1 MFQIHF
7 KKVLGTVA
15 INKLFNKFC
24 CVLLYI
30 SVFTGNSQN
39 HISFKHITTSD
50 GLSQSDINTIY
61 QDKQGF
67 MWFGTHDGLNKYDG
81 YKFTVYTPSS
91 NKPSSINSNLIS
103 AITGDDEGNL
113 WVGTTGNGLNYY
125 NVSTGRFKAYTSNEE
140 NASSIVG
147 NHITALFKDSKNR
160 LWIGVQDGLD
170 MIDLSVSSEKMKFQ
184 HFNSEQD
191 PFIMG
196 WDGSSIYSI
205 YEDKNGQ
212 VLIGGA
218 NGLYKLKKD
227 ANGRGYFGNINKDL
241 GLPDCIVKGMVE
253 DNMGRLI
260 IATNVGLYC
269 QVKGAGPKLVK
280 VHDTNFNNVLVDNNN
295 RLWVGSNE
303 GLFYFENTSVEKE
316 PKFIKRF
323 IYDSRDVGSIS
334 KNIIKSLFL
343 DKTGI
348 IWVGTN
354 GGGVNTFDPGKK
366 QFLHV
371 RNTPNPTSLSYDK
384 IRAMYE
390 DSNGSVWVGTEGGG
404 LNMLVKKDDD
414 GNYNKFKHFNS
425 LRRTFAITET
435 RINDKKTL
443 VIGAES
449 APGLYFLDISDPDN
463 ISESDLSPQ
472 GDLPGVFSLLNDSNE
487 NLWIGTYTSGVRRWM
502 KKEDEKGYDKQT
514 FKSYPKQADAL
525 PSNIIRYI
533 LEDRKGNVWF
543 ATGGGLSVV
552 SAIDRYKKQPKFRTF
567 LNDPKDPKSVS
578 HNYILSLYESTAG
591 ELWIGTFGGGLNK
604 FVPGKDGGEGSFISY
619 SGRDGLPN
627 NVIKGIL
634 EDSQGNLWLSTN
646 MGLSKFNPKNET
658 FKNYNESDGLQDN
671 EFQELACVKR
681 EDGEMLF
688 GGINGFNAF
697 YPEEIRDNE
706 TPAETVITD
715 LLVSNK
721 SVKVGEEIGGHSI
734 LEQSVNT
741 SNTIEL
747 SYKQNNFSFEF
758 AALHY
763 AAPSKNQFAYMLEG
777 FDNDWIHTN
786 SKKRFATYTN
796 LGPGNYVFKVKA
808 SNNDGLWD
816 ESPSEIHITITPP
829 IWQTSAA
836 YLFYGLLVM
845 GVLWLFWRYTFIRTS
860 KKHQLELDHLEKEK
874 SEEMQRVKLEF
885 FTNISHEFRTPLTLI
900 KGPLEYLRKD
910 GLKVSQTK
918 VQEQYNIMYK
928 NTNYLLKLVNQL
940 LDFRKIDQGKMHLV
954 VRNSDIIEFIQEVGQ
969 PFQFLAHKQN
979 VDFTITSSED
989 TIISWFDHD
998 ALEKI
1003 MNNLLSNAFKYTPDG
1018 GHITVSISIEKA
1030 ENHEDTSRN
1039 VVIKV
1044 RDSGS
1049 GIAKNRVNTIF
1060 ERFNTQDKKDRRN
1073 LQGAGIGLSFTK
1085 NLIELHQGS
1094 IVVKSKP
1101 NKGTDFVV
1109 KLPME
1114 KEKFANIPEVS
1125 IKEVSESDF
1134 LVRSS
1139 ETESFAIGINDEILD
1154 EDVSKSRPKL
1164 PILLCVDDNADI
1176 RTLIKQALD
1185 SEYVIYE
1192 AENGKQALKMAK
1204 SLMPNIILT
1213 DILMPV
1219 MNGTEFCE
1227 KLKTNKETSHIP
1239 VVMLTAKASEESE
1252 IENLKL
1258 GVEGY
1263 IRKPF
1268 DMELLQLTLAN
1279 ILKQRDQLRK
1289 QFTRNIT
1296 LQPTEIAVTSVDES
1310 FLQTAIE
1317 IVEKHMMNTDFNVEM
1332 LVKEMGYS
1340 RSNLYMKF
1348 KEITGLSS
1356 SEFIRNIRLKRAVQ
1370 LFEQSDLSVKE
1381 IMYKTGFNTASYF
1394 SKCFKKQF
1402 GVIPSEYVSKLKEK
1416 KTTT

>member
-1 MFQIHF
+1 
-7 KKVLGTVA
+7 
-15 INKLFNKFC
+15 
-24 CVLLYI
+24 
-30 SVFTGNSQN
+30 
-39 HISFKHITTSD
+39 
-50 GLSQSDINTIY
+50 
-61 QDKQGF
+61 
-67 MWFGTHDGLNKYDG
+67 
-81 YKFTVYTPSS
+81 
-91 NKPSSINSNLIS
+91 
-103 AITGDDEGNL
+103 
-113 WVGTTGNGLNYY
+113 
-125 NVSTGRFKAYTSNEE
+125 
-140 NASSIVG
+140 
-147 NHITALFKDSKNR
+147 
-160 LWIGVQDGLD
+160 
-170 MIDLSVSSEKMKFQ
+170 
-184 HFNSEQD
+184 
-191 PFIMG
+191 
-196 WDGSSIYSI
+196 
-205 YEDKNGQ
+205 
-212 VLIGGA
+212 
-218 NGLYKLKKD
+218 
-227 ANGRGYFGNINKDL
+227 
-241 GLPDCIVKGMVE
+241 
-253 DNMGRLI
+253 
-260 IATNVGLYC
+260 
-269 QVKGAGPKLVK
+269 
-280 VHDTNFNNVLVDNNN
+280 
-295 RLWVGSNE
+295 
-303 GLFYFENTSVEKE
+303 
-316 PKFIKRF
+316 
-323 IYDSRDVGSIS
+323 
-334 KNIIKSLFL
+334 
-343 DKTGI
+343 
-348 IWVGTN
+348 
-354 GGGVNTFDPGKK
+354 
-366 QFLHV
+366 
-371 RNTPNPTSLSYDK
+371 
-384 IRAMYE
+384 
-390 DSNGSVWVGTEGGG
+390 
-404 LNMLVKKDDD
+404 
-414 GNYNKFKHFNS
+414 
-425 LRRTFAITET
+425 
-435 RINDKKTL
+435 
-443 VIGAES
+443 
-449 APGLYFLDISDPDN
+449 
-463 ISESDLSPQ
+463 
-472 GDLPGVFSLLNDSNE
+472 
-487 NLWIGTYTSGVRRWM
+487 
-502 KKEDEKGYDKQT
+502 
-514 FKSYPKQADAL
+514 
-525 PSNIIRYI
+525 
-533 LEDRKGNVWF
+533 
-543 ATGGGLSVV
+543 
-552 SAIDRYKKQPKFRTF
+552 
-567 LNDPKDPKSVS
+567 
-578 HNYILSLYESTAG
+578 LSLYQSTAG
-591 ELWIGTFGGGLNK
+591 VLWVGTFGGGLNK
-604 FVPGKDGGEGSFISY
+604 FVPGKEGEEDTFVSY
-619 SGRDGLPN
+619 SIRDGLPN

-634 EDSQGNLWLSTN
+634 EDREGNLWLSTN

-681 EDGEMLF
+681 SDGEMLF

-697 YPEEIRDNE
+697 YPEEISDNDQ
-706 TPAETVITD
+706 PAETVITD
-715 LLVSNK
+715 LLISNK
-721 SVKVGEEIGGHSI
+721 SVRVGEKVNDNILLKKSI
-734 LEQSVNT
+734 NQIDN
-741 SNTIEL
+741 IQL
-747 SYKQNNFSFEF
+747 SYEQNNFSFEF

-763 AAPSKNQFAYMLEG
+763 AAPLKNKFAYMLEG
-777 FDNDWIHTN
+777 FDNDWVQTT
-786 SKKRFATYTN
+786 SGKRFATYTN
-796 LGPGNYVFKVKA
+796 LEPGDYTFKVKA

-816 ESPSEIHITITPP
+816 KSPSEIKIKITPP
-829 IWQTSAA
+829 IWQSSGA
-836 YLFYGLLVM
+836 YLFYGLLVL

-860 KKHQLELDHLEKEK
+860 KKHQLELNHLEKAK
-874 SEEMQRVKLEF
+874 SEEMQQVKLEF

-910 GLKVSQTK
+910 GSKVSQTK

-954 VRNSDIIEFIQEVGQ
+954 VRNSNVVEFIQEVGQ

-979 VDFTITSSED
+979 VDFSISSTED
-989 TIISWFDHD
+989 PLMSWFDHD

-1018 GHITVSISIEKA
+1018 GHINVEISTEEATNITGQTK
-1030 ENHEDTSRN
+1030 N

-1044 RDSGS
+1044 RDSGF

-1109 KLPME
+1109 RLPMD
-1114 KEKFANIPEVS
+1114 KETFMNIPEVS

-1154 EDVSKSRPKL
+1154 EDVSKSRPKQ
-1164 PILLCVDDNADI
+1164 PILLIVDDNADI
-1176 RTLIKQALD
+1176 RTLVKQALD

-1219 MNGTEFCE
+1219 MNGTEFAE
-1227 KLKTNKETSHIP
+1227 KLKTEKETSHIP
-1239 VVMLTAKASEESE
+1239 IVMLTAKASEESE
-1252 IENLKL
+1252 IENLKM

-1268 DMELLQLTLAN
+1268 DMELLQLTLSN
-1279 ILKQRDQLRK
+1279 ILKQRDQLRR

-1296 LQPTEIAVTSVDES
+1296 LQPTEITVTSVDES

-1416 KTTT
+1416 KTTS

>member
-1 MFQIHF
+1 M
-7 KKVLGTVA
+7 KMRV
-15 INKLFNKFC
+15 KLFDYIIIIVS
-24 CVLLYI
+24 VL
-30 SVFTGNSQN
+30 FTIVGNAQS

-50 GLSQSDINTIY
+50 GLSQSDINAIY

-81 YKFTVYTPSS
+81 YKFTVYNPSANS
-91 NKPSSINSNLIS
+91 PNQISSNLIG
-103 AITGDDEGNL
+103 AITGDDQGNL
-113 WVGTTGNGLNYY
+113 WVGTTGSGLNFY
-125 NVSTGRFKAYTSNEE
+125 NAATGTFTSYRNEDD
-140 NASSIVG
+140 NPNSLIGDHV
-147 NHITALFKDSKNR
+147 TALFKDSKNR
-160 LWIGVQDGLD
+160 LWVGVRDGLD
-170 MIDLSVSSEKMKFQ
+170 MVDLNVSPENIKFQ

-191 PFIMG
+191 PFIIG

-212 VLIGGA
+212 ILVGGA
-218 NGLYKLKKD
+218 TGIFKLKKD
-227 ANGRGYFGNINKDL
+227 SNGKDYFGNVNNSL
-241 GLPDCIVKGMVE
+241 GLPDCIVRSILE
-253 DNMGRLI
+253 DNWGRLI
-260 IATNVGLYC
+260 IATNIGIFC
-269 QVKGAGPKLVK
+269 QVKGKGRELVK
-280 VHDTNFNNVLVDNNN
+280 IHDTNFNNLLVDNNN
-295 RLWVGSNE
+295 RIWAGSNE
-303 GLFYFENTSVEKE
+303 GLFYFENTSIEKK
-316 PKFIKRF
+316 PKFVKRF
-323 IYDSRDVGSIS
+323 TYDSRDIGSIS
-334 KNIIKSLFL
+334 KNIIKSLYL

-366 QFLHV
+366 QFLNV
-371 RNTPNPTSLSYDK
+371 RNTPDPKSLSYDK

-390 DSNGSVWVGTEGGG
+390 DSNGTVWVGTEGGG
-404 LNMLVKKDDD
+404 LNMLLEEDDD
-414 GNYNKFKHFNS
+414 GNYNKFEHFNS
-425 LRRTFAITET
+425 ISRTFAITET
-435 RINDKKTL
+435 TIANKRTL
-443 VIGAES
+443 LIGSEGT
-449 APGLYFLDISDPDN
+449 PGLYLLDISNPN
-463 ISESDLSPQ
+463 AIKESNLKSQ
-472 GDLPGVFSLLNDSNE
+472 GLMHGVFSLLNDSNE
-487 NLWIGTYTSGVRRWM
+487 NIWIGTYTSGIHRWI
-502 KKEDEKGYDKQT
+502 KEDNGKDYLKST
-514 FKSYPKQADAL
+514 FKSYPKQPNAL
-525 PSNIIRYI
+525 PSNIIRDI
-533 LEDRKGNVWF
+533 LEDSNGSIWF
-543 ATGGGLSVV
+543 ATGDGLS
-552 SAIDRYKKQPKFRTF
+552 SLNKIERYKKQPKFKTYKS
-567 LNDPKDPKSVS
+567 DPNQKGAIS
-578 HNYILSLYESTAG
+578 HNYILSLYQSTAG
-591 ELWIGTFGGGLNK
+591 DLWVGTFGGGLNK
-604 FVPGKDGGEGSFISY
+604 FIPGENGNDDSFISY
-619 SGRDGLPN
+619 SLKDGLPN

-634 EDSQGNLWLSTN
+634 EDREGNLWLSTN
-646 MGLSKFNPKNET
+646 MGLSKFDPVNET

-681 EDGEMLF
+681 ADGEMLF

-697 YPEEIRDNE
+697 YPEEINDNE
-706 TPAETVITD
+706 QPAETVITD

-721 SVKVGEEIGGHSI
+721 SVRVGEKMNDKVI
-734 LEQSVNT
+734 LKKNINQISD
-741 SNTIEL
+741 IEL

-763 AAPSKNQFAYMLEG
+763 AAPLKNKFAYMLEG
-777 FDNDWIHTN
+777 FDKDWIQTT
-786 SKKRFATYTN
+786 SDKRFATYTN
-796 LGPGNYVFKVKA
+796 LGPGDYTFRVKA

-816 ESPSEIHITITPP
+816 QSPSEIKIKITPP

-836 YLFYGLLVM
+836 YLFYSFLML

-954 VRNSDIIEFIQEVGQ
+954 VRNSNVVEFIQEVCQ

-979 VDFTITSSED
+979 VDFNISASD
-989 TIISWFDHD
+989 DAIVSWFDHD

-1018 GHITVSISIEKA
+1018 GHINVEISIEREKSGEA
-1030 ENHEDTSRN
+1030 EESNRN

-1044 RDSGS
+1044 RDSGF

-1101 NKGTDFVV
+1101 NKGTDFIVR
-1109 KLPME
+1109 LPME
-1114 KEKFANIPEVS
+1114 KETFMNIPEVS

-1164 PILLCVDDNADI
+1164 PILLIVDDNEDI
-1176 RTLIKQALD
+1176 RTLVKQALEA
-1185 SEYVIYE
+1185 EYVIYE
-1192 AENGKQALKMAK
+1192 AENGKQALKLAK

-1268 DMELLQLTLAN
+1268 EMELLQLTLSN

-1402 GVIPSEYVSKLKEK
+1402 GVIPSEYVANLKDK
-1416 KTTT
+1416 KTTS

>member
-1 MFQIHF
+1 MKGKLINYTL
-7 KKVLGTVA
+7 VIIGTLYTILGSA
-15 INKLFNKFC
+15 
-24 CVLLYI
+24 
-30 SVFTGNSQN
+30 QN

-81 YKFTVYTPSS
+81 YKFTGYNPSANKPNRISS
-91 NKPSSINSNLIS
+91 NLVS
-103 AITGDDEGNL
+103 AITGDETGNL
-113 WVGTTGNGLNYY
+113 WVGTTGSGLNFY
-125 NVSTGRFKAYTSNEE
+125 NAATGNFTSYLNDEDD
-140 NASSIVG
+140 ASSLIG
-147 NHITALFKDSKNR
+147 NHVTALFKDSKNR
-160 LWIGVQDGLD
+160 LWIGVRDGLD
-170 MIDLSVSSEKMKFQ
+170 MIDLNLSPDKVKFQ

-191 PFIMG
+191 PFIIG

-212 VLIGGA
+212 ILVGGA
-218 NGLYKLKKD
+218 AGLFKLKKD
-227 ANGRGYFGNINKDL
+227 PNGRDYFGNVSKSV
-241 GLPDCIVKGMVE
+241 GLPDCVVKGITE
-253 DNMGRLI
+253 DNLGRLI
-260 IATNVGLYC
+260 IATNAGLFC
-269 QVKGAGPKLVK
+269 QIKGRGRTLAK
-280 VHDTNFNNVLVDNNN
+280 VDDTNFNNVLVDNNN
-295 RLWVGSNE
+295 RLWAGSNE
-303 GLFYFENTSVEKE
+303 GLFYFENSSPDKIPQFV
-316 PKFIKRF
+316 KRF
-323 IYDSRDVGSIS
+323 TYDSRDIGSIS
-334 KNIIKSLFL
+334 KNIIKSLYL
-343 DKTGI
+343 DNTGI

-366 QFLHV
+366 LFLNV
-371 RNTPNPTSLSYDK
+371 RNTPDPQSLSYDK

-390 DSNGSVWVGTEGGG
+390 DSNGTVWVGTEGGG
-404 LNMLVKKDDD
+404 LNMLLKTDDD
-414 GNYNKFKHFNS
+414 GNYNKFKHFS
-425 LRRTFAITET
+425 SISRTFAITET
-435 RINDKKTL
+435 KIDNKKTL
-443 VIGAES
+443 LIGAES
-449 APGLYFLDISDPDN
+449 TPGLYLLDISNPGKVK
-463 ISESDLSPQ
+463 ESDMVPQ
-472 GDLPGVFSLLNDSNE
+472 NLMNGVFSLLNDSKE
-487 NLWIGTYTSGVRRWM
+487 NLWIGTYTSGIHRWI
-502 KKEDEKGYDKQT
+502 KSEDGKGYNKSV
-514 FKSYPKQADAL
+514 FKSYPKQPNAL
-525 PSNIIRYI
+525 PSNIIRDI
-533 LEDRKGNVWF
+533 FEDDKGNIWF
-543 ATGGGLSVV
+543 ASGDGLSMLNAVE
-552 SAIDRYKKQPKFRTF
+552 RYKKQPKFVTYK
-567 LNDPKDPKSVS
+567 NDKKDVKSIS
-578 HNYILSLYESTAG
+578 HNYILSLYQSTTG
-591 ELWIGTFGGGLNK
+591 VLWVGTFGGGLNK
-604 FVPGKDGGEGSFISY
+604 FVPGKEGEKDTFVSY
-619 SGRDGLPN
+619 SIRDGLPN

-634 EDSQGNLWLSTN
+634 EDREGNLWLSTN

-681 EDGEMLF
+681 SDGEMLF

-697 YPEEIRDNE
+697 YPEEISDNDQ
-706 TPAETVITD
+706 PAETVITD
-715 LLVSNK
+715 LLISNK
-721 SVKVGEEIGGHSI
+721 SVRVGEKVNDNILLKKSI
-734 LEQSVNT
+734 NQIDN
-741 SNTIEL
+741 IQL
-747 SYKQNNFSFEF
+747 SYEQNNFSFEF

-763 AAPSKNQFAYMLEG
+763 AAPLKNKFAYMLEG
-777 FDNDWIHTN
+777 FDNDWVQTT
-786 SKKRFATYTN
+786 SGKRFATYTN
-796 LGPGNYVFKVKA
+796 LEPGDYTFKVKA

-816 ESPSEIHITITPP
+816 KSPSEIKIKITPP
-829 IWQTSAA
+829 IWQSSGA
-836 YLFYGLLVM
+836 YLFYGLLVL

-860 KKHQLELDHLEKEK
+860 KKHQLELNHLEKAK
-874 SEEMQRVKLEF
+874 SEEMQQVKLEF

-910 GLKVSQTK
+910 GSKVSQTK

-954 VRNSDIIEFIQEVGQ
+954 VRNSNVVEFIQEVGQ

-979 VDFTITSSED
+979 VDFSISSTED
-989 TIISWFDHD
+989 PLMSWFDHD

-1003 MNNLLSNAFKYTPDG
+1003 MNNLLSNAFKYTPNG
-1018 GHITVSISIEKA
+1018 GHINIEISTEEATNITGQTK
-1030 ENHEDTSRN
+1030 N

-1044 RDSGS
+1044 RDSGF

-1109 KLPME
+1109 RLPMD
-1114 KEKFANIPEVS
+1114 KETFMNIPEVS

-1154 EDVSKSRPKL
+1154 EDVSKSRPKQ
-1164 PILLCVDDNADI
+1164 PILLIVDDNADI
-1176 RTLIKQALD
+1176 RTLVKQALD

-1219 MNGTEFCE
+1219 MNGTEFAE
-1227 KLKTNKETSHIP
+1227 KLKTEKETSHIP
-1239 VVMLTAKASEESE
+1239 IVMLTAKASEESE
-1252 IENLKL
+1252 IENLKM

-1268 DMELLQLTLAN
+1268 DMELLQLTLSN
-1279 ILKQRDQLRK
+1279 ILKQRDQLRR

-1296 LQPTEIAVTSVDES
+1296 LQPTEITVTSVDES

-1416 KTTT
+1416 KTTS

>member
-1 MFQIHF
+1 M
-7 KKVLGTVA
+7 K
-15 INKLFNKFC
+15 NKLFDYT
-24 CVLLYI
+24 LIIAGAL
-30 SVFTGNSQN
+30 FTIFGSAQN
-39 HISFKHITTSD
+39 HINFKHITTSD
-50 GLSQSDINTIY
+50 GLSQSDINAIY
-61 QDKQGF
+61 QDKHGF

-81 YKFTVYTPSS
+81 YKFTVHNPSI
-91 NKPSSINSNLIS
+91 NKPHEINSNLIS
-103 AITGDDEGNL
+103 AINGDEEGNL
-113 WVGTTGNGLNYY
+113 WIGTTGSGVNFY
-125 NVSTGRFKAYTSNEE
+125 NVATGAFTSYTHNEE
-140 NASSIVG
+140 NASSIIG
-147 NHITALFKDSKNR
+147 NHVTALYKDSKNR
-160 LWIGVQDGLD
+160 LWIGVRDGLD
-170 MIDLSVSSEKMKFQ
+170 MVDLTVSSENVEFQ
-184 HFNSEQD
+184 HFSSEQD
-191 PFIMG
+191 PFIIG

-212 VLIGGA
+212 ILVGGA
-218 NGLYKLKKD
+218 TGLFKLKKD
-227 ANGRGYFGNINKDL
+227 PNGKDYFGNVNKSV
-241 GLPDCIVKGMVE
+241 GLPDCIVRSITE
-253 DNMGRLI
+253 DNLGRLM
-260 IATNVGLYC
+260 IATNLGLFC
-269 QVKGAGPKLVK
+269 QVKGKGRELVK
-280 VHDTNFNNVLVDNNN
+280 VYDTNFNSILIDNNN
-295 RLWVGSNE
+295 RLWAGSNE
-303 GLFYFENTSVEKE
+303 GLFYFENTSLDKIPQFV
-316 PKFIKRF
+316 KRF
-323 IYDSRDVGSIS
+323 TYDSRDVGSIS
-334 KNIIKSLFL
+334 KNIIKSLYL
-343 DKTGI
+343 DNTGI
-348 IWVGTN
+348 VWIGTN
-354 GGGVNTFDPGKK
+354 GGGINTFDPGKK
-366 QFLHV
+366 PFLNV
-371 RNTPNPTSLSYDK
+371 RNTPNPQSLSYDK

-390 DSNGSVWVGTEGGG
+390 DSNGTVWVGTEGGG
-404 LNMLVKKDDD
+404 LNMQLKKDDD
-414 GNYNKFKHFNS
+414 GNYNKFQHFP
-425 LRRTFAITET
+425 LIPRTFAITET
-435 RINDKKTL
+435 NIDNKKTL
-443 VIGAES
+443 IIGAEGT
-449 APGLYFLDISDPDN
+449 PGLYVLDISNPN
-463 ISESDLSPQ
+463 NVKESDLVPQ
-472 GDLPGVFSLLNDSNE
+472 GLMGGVFSLLNDSKGNI
-487 NLWIGTYTSGVRRWM
+487 WIGTYTSGIHRWI
-502 KKEDEKGYDKQT
+502 KKEDGKGFAKST
-514 FKSYPKQADAL
+514 FKSYPKQPNAL
-525 PSNIIRYI
+525 PSNIIRDI
-533 LEDRKGNVWF
+533 LEDTEGNIWF
-543 ATGGGLSVV
+543 ATGDGLTKVN
-552 SAIDRYKKQPKFRTF
+552 AIERYKKQPKFKTYK
-567 LNDPKDPKSVS
+567 KDTKDQGALS
-578 HNYILSLYESTAG
+578 HNYILSLYQSTEG
-591 ELWIGTFGGGLNK
+591 ELWVGTFGGGLNK
-604 FVPGKDGGEGSFISY
+604 YIPGKDGEEGSFISY

-681 EDGEMLF
+681 SDGEMLF

-697 YPEEIRDNE
+697 YPEEINDNMQ
-706 TPAETVITD
+706 PAETVITD
-715 LLVSNK
+715 LLISNRSVRIGEKINDNVILEKNSNK
-721 SVKVGEEIGGHSI
+721 VDNVR
-734 LEQSVNT
+734 LN
-741 SNTIEL
+741 
-747 SYKQNNFSFEF
+747 YKQNNFSFEF

-763 AAPSKNQFAYMLEG
+763 AAPSKNQFAYMLKG
-777 FDNDWIHTN
+777 FDNDWIQTN
-786 SKKRFATYTN
+786 SSKRFATYTN
-796 LGPGNYVFKVKA
+796 LGPGEYTFKVKA

-816 ESPSEIHITITPP
+816 ESPSEINITITPP

-836 YLFYGLLVM
+836 YLFYGFLVL

-910 GLKVSQTK
+910 GFKVSQTK

-954 VRNSDIIEFIQEVGQ
+954 VRNSDIVEFIQEVGQ

-1018 GHITVSISIEKA
+1018 GHIAVSISIEKA
-1030 ENHEDTSRN
+1030 GNHEDTSRN

-1114 KEKFANIPEVS
+1114 KEKFAHIPEVS

-1164 PILLCVDDNADI
+1164 PILLSVDDNADI
-1176 RTLIKQALD
+1176 RTLVKQALD

-1213 DILMPV
+1213 DILMPI

-1227 KLKTNKETSHIP
+1227 KLKKDKETSHIP

-1268 DMELLQLTLAN
+1268 DMELLQLTLSN

-1402 GVIPSEYVSKLKEK
+1402 GVIPSEYVAKLKEK
-1416 KTTT
+1416 KTTS

>member
-1 MFQIHF
+1 MKLLIENRLIL
-7 KKVLGTVA
+7 KTIWLLSVVLVPFVFCNA
-15 INKLFNKFC
+15 QDNIN
-24 CVLLYI
+24 
-30 SVFTGNSQN
+30 
-39 HISFKHITTSD
+39 FKHITTSD

-67 MWFGTHDGLNKYDG
+67 MWFGTFDGLNKYDG
-81 YKFTVYTPSS
+81 YKFTIHNPSVNEPNRIS
-91 NKPSSINSNLIS
+91 SNLIS
-103 AITGDDEGNL
+103 AITGDDQGNL
-113 WVGTTGNGLNYY
+113 WVGSTGKGLNFYDA
-125 NVSTGRFKAYTSNEE
+125 STGSFKTFVHNEE
-140 NASSIVG
+140 NPSSIIG
-147 NHITALFKDSKNR
+147 DHITALFKDSKNR
-160 LWIGVQDGLD
+160 LWIGERDGLD
-170 MIDLSVSSEKMKFQ
+170 MVDLSASQQNIEFQ
-184 HFNSEQD
+184 HINSEQD
-191 PFIMG
+191 IFVMG
-196 WDGSSIYSI
+196 WEGSSIYTI

-212 VLIGGA
+212 LLVGGA
-218 NGLYKLKKD
+218 TGLFILKKD
-227 ANGRGYFGNINKDL
+227 PKGNNYFGNINKSL
-241 GLPDCIVKGMVE
+241 GLPDCIVRSIAE
-253 DNMGRLI
+253 DNLGRLVV
-260 IATNVGLYC
+260 ATNVGLFC
-269 QVKGAGPKLVK
+269 QIKGKGRKLV
-280 VHDTNFNNVLVDNNN
+280 NIYESNVNKLLVDHNN
-295 RLWVGSNE
+295 RLWVGSND
-303 GLFYFENTSVEKE
+303 GLLYFENTSTEKP
-316 PKFIKRF
+316 PKLAKRF
-323 IYDSRDVGSIS
+323 TYDSRDASSIS
-334 KNIIKSLFL
+334 KNIIKSLYL

-354 GGGVNTFDPGKK
+354 GGGLNTFDPGRK
-366 QFLHV
+366 QFTHI
-371 RNTPNPTSLSYDK
+371 RNTPSPSSLSYDK

-390 DSNGSVWVGTEGGG
+390 DSNGTLWIGTEGGG
-404 LNMLVKKDDD
+404 LNMLLKEDDD
-414 GNYNKFKHFNS
+414 GNYDKFKRFNS
-425 LRRTFAITET
+425 ISKTFAITET
-435 RINDKKTL
+435 TLNNKKTL
-443 VIGAES
+443 LIGAES
-449 APGLYFLDISDPDN
+449 TPGFYLLDIDDP
-463 ISESDLSPQ
+463 ESIKESNFIPQ
-472 GDLPGVFSLLNDSNE
+472 KLMNGVFSLMSDSND
-487 NLWIGTYTSGVRRWM
+487 NLWIGTYISGVHRWT
-502 KKEDEKGYDKQT
+502 KNKDGDGYDKMN
-514 FKSYPKQADAL
+514 FKSYPKQSNAL
-525 PSNIIRYI
+525 ASNIVRNI
-533 LEDRKGNVWF
+533 LEDKDGNVWF
-543 ATGGGLSVV
+543 ATGDGLSKLDK
-552 SAIDRYKKQPKFRTF
+552 IERYKKNPKFQTF
-567 LNDPKDPKSVS
+567 KNDPNDPKSIS
-578 HNYILSLYESTAG
+578 HDYILSLYQSTSG
-591 ELWIGTFGGGLNK
+591 VLWVGTFGGGLNK
-604 FVPGKDGGEGSFISY
+604 FIPGKDGAEDSFVSY
-619 SGRDGLPN
+619 SGSDGLPN

-634 EDSQGNLWLSTN
+634 EDSKSNLWLSTN
-646 MGLSKFNPKNET
+646 MGLSKFNPKKET
-658 FKNYNESDGLQDN
+658 FKNYNENDGLQDN

-681 EDGEMLF
+681 ADGEMLF

-706 TPAETVITD
+706 EVPETVITD
-715 LLVSNK
+715 MLISNK
-721 SVKVGEEIGGHSI
+721 SVQVGSEVNGKVV
-734 LEQSVNT
+734 LNKSVDKTKN
-741 SNTIEL
+741 IEL
-747 SYKQNNFSFEF
+747 GYKQNNFSFEF

-763 AAPSKNQFAYMLEG
+763 AAPSKNQFAYMLKG
-777 FDNDWIHTN
+777 FDNDWIQTN
-786 SKKRFATYTN
+786 STKRFATYTN
-796 LGPGNYVFKVKA
+796 LSPGKYVFKVKA

-816 ESPSEIHITITPP
+816 ESPTEINIKITPP

-860 KKHQLELDHLEKEK
+860 EKHQLELDHLEKKK

-910 GLKVSQTK
+910 GSKVSQTK

-954 VRNSDIIEFIQEVGQ
+954 VRNSNIVDFIKEVGQ

-979 VDFTITSSED
+979 VDFNISATED
-989 TIISWFDHD
+989 AIISWFDHD
-998 ALEKI
+998 ALEKV

-1018 GHITVSISIEKA
+1018 GHITIEISVGKKA
-1030 ENHEDTSRN
+1030 SSDDIPKN

-1044 RDSGS
+1044 RDSGF
-1049 GIAKNRVNTIF
+1049 GIAKNRVSTIF
-1060 ERFNTQDKKDRRN
+1060 ERFNTQDKKDTRN

-1094 IVVKSKP
+1094 IIVKSKP
-1101 NKGTDFVV
+1101 NKGTDFIVT
-1109 KLPME
+1109 LPME
-1114 KEKFANIPEVS
+1114 KESFMNIPEVS

-1164 PILLCVDDNADI
+1164 PILLIVDDNTDI
-1176 RTLIKQALD
+1176 RTLVKQALD

-1192 AENGKQALKMAK
+1192 AENGKQALQMAK

-1227 KLKTNKETSHIP
+1227 KLKANKETSHIP

-1268 DMELLQLTLAN
+1268 EMELLQLTLAN
-1279 ILKQRDQLRK
+1279 ILKQRDELRK

-1402 GVIPSEYVSKLKEK
+1402 GVIPSEYVAKLKVK
-1416 KTTT
+1416 KTTS

>member
-1 MFQIHF
+1 MKGKLINYIL
-7 KKVLGTVA
+7 VIIGMLYTV
-15 INKLFNKFC
+15 F
-24 CVLLYI
+24 
-30 SVFTGNSQN
+30 GNAQN

-50 GLSQSDINTIY
+50 GLSQSDINAIY

-81 YKFTVYTPSS
+81 YKFTVYNPST
-91 NKPSSINSNLIS
+91 NKPSKISSNLVSSIV
-103 AITGDDEGNL
+103 GDDKGNL
-113 WVGTTGNGLNYY
+113 WVGTTGSGLNFY
-125 NVSTGRFKAYTSNEE
+125 NSATGKFTSYTNDEEKATSL
-140 NASSIVG
+140 IG
-147 NHITALFKDSKNR
+147 NHVTTLYRDSKNR
-160 LWIGVQDGLD
+160 LWIGVRDGLD
-170 MIDLSVSSEKMKFQ
+170 MVDLNSPHDKVEFQ
-184 HFNSEQD
+184 HFSSEQD
-191 PFIMG
+191 PFIIG
-196 WDGSSIYSI
+196 WDGSSIYTI

-212 VLIGGA
+212 ILVGGA
-218 NGLYKLKKD
+218 TGLFKLKKD
-227 ANGRGYFGNINKDL
+227 SNGRDYFGNVSSTL
-241 GLPDCIVKGMVE
+241 GLPDCIVKSITE
-253 DNMGRLI
+253 DNLGRLI
-260 IATNVGLYC
+260 IATNMGLFC
-269 QVKGAGPKLVK
+269 QVKGKGRELVK
-280 VHDTNFNNVLVDNNN
+280 IDDTNFNCLLVDNNN
-295 RLWVGSNE
+295 RIWAGSNE
-303 GLFYFENTSVEKE
+303 GLFYFENTSLDKK
-316 PKFIKRF
+316 PKFIKLF
-323 IYDSRDVGSIS
+323 TYDSRDVGSIS
-334 KNIIKSLFL
+334 KNIIKSLYL

-348 IWVGTN
+348 IWIGTN

-366 QFLHV
+366 LFLNV
-371 RNTPNPTSLSYDK
+371 RNTPDPQSLSYDK

-390 DSNGSVWVGTEGGG
+390 DSNGTVWVGTEGGG
-404 LNMLVKKDDD
+404 LNMLLKKDDD
-414 GNYNKFKHFNS
+414 GNYNKFQHFS
-425 LRRTFAITET
+425 SISRTFAIAEAK
-435 RINDKKTL
+435 IDNKKTL
-443 VIGAES
+443 LIGAES
-449 APGLYFLDISDPDN
+449 SPGLYFLDISNPN
-463 ISESDLSPQ
+463 KVKESNLNPQ
-472 GDLPGVFSLLNDSNE
+472 GLMHGVFSLLNDSGGNI
-487 NLWIGTYTSGVRRWM
+487 WIGTYTSGVHRWI
-502 KKEDEKGYDKQT
+502 KKEDGKGYYKST
-514 FKSYPKQADAL
+514 FKSFPKQSNAL
-525 PSNIIRYI
+525 PSNIIRDI
-533 LEDRKGNVWF
+533 LEDHEGNIWF
-543 ATGGGLSVV
+543 ATGDGLSRLNAVE
-552 SAIDRYKKQPKFRTF
+552 RYKKQPKFESYK
-567 LNDPKDPKSVS
+567 NDSDNPKSIS
-578 HNYILSLYESTAG
+578 HNYILSLYQSAAG

-604 FVPGKDGGEGSFISY
+604 FVPGENGEDISFISY
-619 SGRDGLPN
+619 SIGDGLPN

-634 EDSQGNLWLSTN
+634 EDREGNLWLSTN
-646 MGLSKFNPKNET
+646 MGLSKFNPTNES

-681 EDGEMLF
+681 SDGEMLF

-697 YPEEIRDNE
+697 YPEEINDNE
-706 TPAETVITD
+706 QPAETVITD
-715 LLVSNK
+715 LLVSNT
-721 SVKVGEEIGGHSI
+721 SVKIGEKVNGKVI
-734 LEQSVNT
+734 LEKSINQIDNV
-741 SNTIEL
+741 EL
-747 SYKQNNFSFEF
+747 SYIQNNFSFEF

-763 AAPSKNQFAYMLEG
+763 AAPSKNKFAYMLDG
-777 FDNDWIHTN
+777 FDKDWVQTT
-786 SKKRFATYTN
+786 SDKRFATYTN
-796 LGPGNYVFKVKA
+796 LGPGDYVFKVKA

-816 ESPSEIHITITPP
+816 QSPSEIKIKITPP
-829 IWQTSAA
+829 IWLSSAA
-836 YLFYGLLVM
+836 YLFYGLLVL

-954 VRNSDIIEFIQEVGQ
+954 VRNSNVVEFIQEVCQ

-979 VDFTITSSED
+979 VDFNISATDD

-1018 GHITVSISIEKA
+1018 GHINVEISIEKKDA
-1030 ENHEDTSRN
+1030 HDGKDRN
-1039 VVIKV
+1039 VLIKV
-1044 RDSGS
+1044 RDSGL

-1109 KLPME
+1109 RLPME
-1114 KEKFANIPEVS
+1114 KDTYMNIPEVS
-1125 IKEVSESDF
+1125 LKEVSESDF

-1139 ETESFAIGINDEILD
+1139 ETESFAIGINDEIVD

-1164 PILLCVDDNADI
+1164 PILLIVDDNADI
-1176 RTLIKQALD
+1176 RTLVKQALD

-1204 SLMPNIILT
+1204 SLMPNMVLT
-1213 DILMPV
+1213 DILMPI

-1227 KLKTNKETSHIP
+1227 KLKTDKETSHIP

-1268 DMELLQLTLAN
+1268 EMELLQLTLSN

-1402 GVIPSEYVSKLKEK
+1402 GVIPSEYVTKLKEK
-1416 KTTT
+1416 KTTS